1 MNAEKQTYHHG
12 GLRDALIEAAAQ
24 ILEAEGPSKMSLR
37 SIARKAGVSQAA
49 PYSHFANKNAL
60 LIEVAAFGF
69 SRFSDALEKPAPLSN
84 EAEDLREHLA
94 KLGVVYVNFA
104 LENKA
109 LFQLMF
115 GDALSHIT
123 KSETYL
129 KEGARAYDCI
139 DKAVRRLKDDAA
151 ATLAA
156 WSMVHGL
163 ATLMVDQ
170 KISPTEDTEQ
180 QVRSILQFLAL
191 N

>member
-1 MNAEKQTYHHG
+1 MNTEKRTYHHG
-12 GLRDALIEAAAQ
+12 GLRDALIEAAVL
-24 ILEAEGPSKMSLR
+24 ILEEEGIAKMSLR

-49 PYSHFANKNAL
+49 PYSHFANKSAL

-69 SRFSDALEKPAPLSN
+69 SKFSSALENPVASGDTPD
-84 EAEDLREHLA
+84 DLREHLA

-104 LENKA
+104 MENKA

-115 GDALSHIT
+115 GDALSHIS

-129 KEGARAYDCI
+129 KEGERAYNCI
-139 DKAVRRLKDDAA
+139 DKAVRRLKDEAA

-170 KISPTEDTEQ
+170 KINVAPDVGN
-180 QVRSILQFLAL
+180 QVRSILQFLSL
-191 N
+191 K